1 MECTIDSDKH
11 PPPSLS
17 LLFGGHILAW
27 RFAIVCDLGLA
38 MDASNQ
44 YTKEFNSK

>member
-11 PPPSLS
+11 PPHPSAFFS
-17 LLFGGHILAW
+17 GVTFLAW